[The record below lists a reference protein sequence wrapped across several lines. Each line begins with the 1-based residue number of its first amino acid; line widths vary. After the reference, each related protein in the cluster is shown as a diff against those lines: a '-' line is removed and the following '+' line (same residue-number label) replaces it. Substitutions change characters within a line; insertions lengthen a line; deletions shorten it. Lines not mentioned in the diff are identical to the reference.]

1 MKEKTGRIL
10 TAVLVAAILCC
21 LLSGCGS
28 GMQTR
33 QQVRYDLFDTVCTVT
48 SYCRESEKTFEENC
62 EAVFAILEKYHR
74 LFDIYHEYEG
84 LTNLCTVNRLAG
96 GEPVSVDTAV
106 IELLE
111 TGREM
116 YRETD
121 GTVNIMMGSVLSLW
135 HDAREIAET
144 DPEKAAPPEDEMLKQ
159 ASRHMAMTLLEIDV
173 EKQTVR
179 ITDPEASLDVGAIAK
194 GYATEQVAQW
204 LEERGISGYVLNVGG
219 NIRVIGTKP
228 DGKGWITGIRE
239 PDLSSSKAFALTVE
253 LKDISCVTSGDYE
266 RYFTVKDTSYHHLI
280 DPLTLYPARFF
291 TSVTVLT
298 KDSARADALSTAF
311 FCMPLEEGRKLAEEM
326 PGVDVIWIT
335 HEGEII
341 CTEGAEAVTVK
352 EDPAE

>member
-1 MKEKTGRIL
+1 MKEKTGHIL

-204 LEERGISGYVLNVGG
+204 LEERGSAAMCSMWAAIS
-219 NIRVIGTKP
+219 
-228 DGKGWITGIRE
+228 
-239 PDLSSSKAFALTVE
+239 A
-253 LKDISCVTSGDYE
+253 
-266 RYFTVKDTSYHHLI
+266 
-280 DPLTLYPARFF
+280 
-291 TSVTVLT
+291 
-298 KDSARADALSTAF
+298 
-311 FCMPLEEGRKLAEEM
+311 
-326 PGVDVIWIT
+326 
-335 HEGEII
+335 
-341 CTEGAEAVTVK
+341 
-352 EDPAE
+352 